1 MWERIVKKRL
11 GSGLPKVVNY
21 TIRPGACPVGTWYA
35 IAQLGLEH
43 HGNPDKTGRT
53 EWCRAKLD
61 LDGEVL
67 AIWDW
72 VDRKWVDPRVAISI
86 VKAQNAMKETA

>member
-1 MWERIVKKRL
+1 MWEKIVQRKM
-11 GSGLPKVVNY
+11 PTIKVVNY

-35 IAQLGLEH
+35 IAQLNLPH
-43 HGNPDKTGRT
+43 HGAPHTKRT

-72 VDRKWVDPRVAISI
+72 VAREWVDPKMAISI
-86 VKAQNAMKETA
+86 VKAQNTMKEMA